1 MKRRRIRIESE
12 NERRN
17 EMDGRKTKRRKGRRG
32 KNLKIEKRGRE
43 HKGE

>member
-1 MKRRRIRIESE
+1 MKRRRIIIESE

-17 EMDGRKTKRRKGRRG
+17 VVDGRITKRRKGRRG
-32 KNLKIEKRGRE
+32 KNLKMEKRGRE